1 LSAAEPSPLMLSGF
15 TELALGALTGWVYSL
30 AITDP
35 ERARRLGVRAPDRAR
50 QWHLDLIALGGLSVL
65 VSTALPD
72 LPRRVALP
80 LGVGCWTNAMS
91 FGVLMVRPELADT
104 RPYKA
109 AIGTS
114 FVVTSAGFVGAA
126 REAWR
131 RRRRSEGIV
140 PASAEAAP

>member
-1 LSAAEPSPLMLSGF
+1 MVSGF

-35 ERARRLGVRAPDRAR
+35 ERARRLGIRAPDRAR

-65 VSTALPD
+65 VSTALPE

-80 LGVGCWTNAMS
+80 LGVGCWTNAMA
-91 FGVLMVRPELADT
+91 FGVLMVSPDLVDT
-104 RPYKA
+104 RSYQA
-109 AIGTS
+109 AVGTS

-126 REAWR
+126 REVWR
-131 RRRRSEGIV
+131 RRRGSDRPR
-140 PASAEAAP
+140 PASLEAAS